1 MSEIVD
7 SDYQVVVAGGGP
19 CGLML
24 AIELGR
30 RNVSTLVLNERATT
44 TPFPQANAT
53 QARTMEHFRRIGIAD
68 AVRKTGLPAD
78 YTTDTACFTR
88 LSAYEIARF
97 EMPPSAEAPRLIRTL
112 SGSWSGAELPH
123 RGAQMYFERVL
134 FEKASTF
141 PNVHLRYGWK
151 LTKFDDD
158 GDAVHVVAE
167 KVGTSERRNVSAQY
181 LVGCDGPRSAVRKQL
196 DIQYE
201 GKTGVVREFMGGRM
215 LQVYLRAPAI
225 YEIVRNKRR
234 AWQYWAINPEQKGFI
249 TAVNGE
255 DEFVFVIQLR
265 PGRDEKDVSD
275 EDMHAAFE
283 RMVGARCP
291 IEIIS
296 VVPWTAGLVLVA
308 QRFQKGRVFIGGD
321 AAHLFTPS
329 GGLGYNTAIEDAVN
343 LSWKLA
349 ATLQG
354 WGGANLL
361 TSYEAEMVPLARRN
375 TRFADHF
382 ADTIAMSDL
391 SDIEAESEAGELAR
405 SRIGEVWNRRAREVL
420 DIPGVTFGLRYDDSP
435 IIFSDG
441 RKPPVDQ
448 ANEYVPSA
456 VPGGRPPHAWLA
468 DGSSLFDA
476 FGPEFSLLRLSDNCQ
491 VEPFV
496 SEAKRRNLPL
506 KIVDLEGERVKDLY
520 EANLAL
526 IRPDQIVAW
535 RGDSSQSAKSV
546 FNRVLGDELITKP
559 PLRAGAGISAVA
571 HVLPLD
577 TMRATRT
584 LRSPHEN
591 ISIKGDGNL

>member
-1 MSEIVD
+1 MTEIVN

-30 RNVSTLVLNERATT
+30 RNISTLVLNERATT

-78 YTTDTACFTR
+78 YTTDAACFTR
-88 LSAYEIARF
+88 LAGHEIARF
-97 EMPPSAEAPRLIRTL
+97 EMPPSGEAPRLIRTL

-134 FEKASTF
+134 FEKATTF
-141 PNVHLRYGWK
+141 PSVHLRYGWK
-151 LTKFDDD
+151 LTRFDDC
-158 GDAVHVVAE
+158 GEAVHVVAE
-167 KVGTSERRNVSAQY
+167 KVGACERRVVTGQY
-181 LVGCDGPRSAVRKQL
+181 LVGCDGARSAVRRQL
-196 DIQYE
+196 DIPYE
-201 GKTGVVREFMGGRM
+201 GKAGVVREFMGGRM
-215 LQVYLRAPAI
+215 LQVHLRAPAI

-234 AWQYWAINPEQKGFI
+234 AWQYWAINFEQKGFI
-249 TAVNGE
+249 TAVNGK

-265 PGRDEKDVSD
+265 PGQDEKDISN
-275 EDMHAAFE
+275 EDIHSALAK
-283 RMVGARCP
+283 MVGAKCP

-296 VVPWTAGLVLVA
+296 AVPWTAGLVLVA
-308 QRFQKGRVFIGGD
+308 QRFQKGRVFIAGD

-329 GGLGYNTAIEDAVN
+329 GGLGYNTAVEDAVN

-361 TSYEAEMVPLARRN
+361 TSYEAEMIPLARRN
-375 TRFADHF
+375 TRYADHF

-391 SDIEAESEAGELAR
+391 LDIEAETEAGELAR
-405 SRIGEVWNRRAREVL
+405 SRIGEVWNRRTREVL
-420 DIPGVTFGLRYDDSP
+420 NIPGVTFGLRYDESP
-435 IIFSDG
+435 IVFSDG

-448 ANEYVPSA
+448 ANAYVPSA

-468 DGSSLFDA
+468 DGGSLFDT
-476 FGPEFSLLRLSDNCQ
+476 FGPEFSLLRLSDDCE
-491 VEPFV
+491 VESFV

-506 KIVDLEGERVKDLY
+506 KVVHLEGEHLKDLY
-520 EANLAL
+520 EASLAL

-535 RGDSSQSAKSV
+535 RGDSAQNAESV
-546 FNRVLGDELITKP
+546 LKHVLGHECSQNR
-559 PLRAGAGISAVA
+559 PLRRRREDLQPAKVSHNV
-571 HVLPLD
+571 
-577 TMRATRT
+577 T
-584 LRSPHEN
+584 
-591 ISIKGDGNL
+591 GNNS